1 MYFAFLLLYTYAH
14 ISIPLGSSDLILILQ
29 DTLHHG
35 ATMYTHGATMYTNLS
50 HMTKQRWVRYQNLS
64 DLLLI
69 SASKR
74 EL

>member
-35 ATMYTHGATMYTNLS
+35 ATMYTNLS